1 MTDVVPA
8 ERPEIAPIDTRAG
21 RILIAALFLI
31 LMTGSGLAFY
41 NLMVF
46 LHAFSSEG
54 ILGLSWVSWAIGFFF
69 VLNGFAGLGV
79 SALLDR
85 FPARF
90 VIAGGSLV
98 TGASLA
104 LLGRVTGTVEFF
116 VVFGVFGVGFAA
128 TSLIPA
134 MTLVARWFH
143 ERRSIAVS
151 VVSTG
156 LSLGGI
162 LLTPPSARFIE
173 LYGVAQ
179 VMPWIGFAYVAGILP
194 LALFFVRDHP
204 PVDDRSEASLPEP
217 TGTPYREAVTS
228 RYFLWLGGAY
238 IAIMLAQVGVLQH
251 LYNAIA
257 FRVDTEFGRRVIQ
270 VLAGSSVIGR
280 FSGGFLLLRAPIR
293 PFTFALVAG
302 QGISLACLAFA
313 EREWTIVASVMLFGL
328 TVGNL
333 LMIQPLLLA
342 NAFGMRDYGH
352 IYSTSQLV
360 TTVGY
365 ASGPGVIAYCFGLFG
380 GYREAFWVAA
390 GASAIAFLC
399 LVFAGH
405 PRAESTES

>member
-1 MTDVVPA
+1 MTDVTPA
-8 ERPEIAPIDTRAG
+8 ARPGPAPIDTRAG
-21 RILIAALFLI
+21 RVLIGALFLI

-54 ILGLSWVSWAIGFFF
+54 ILGLDWVSWAIGFFF

-79 SALLDR
+79 STLLDR

-143 ERRSIAVS
+143 ERRSVAVS
-151 VVSTG
+151 IVSTG

-173 LYGVAQ
+173 AYGIAA
-179 VMPWIGFAYVAGILP
+179 VMPWIGLAYVAGILP

-204 PVDDRSEASLPEP
+204 PIDDSSGTTLPEA

-228 RYFLWLGGAY
+228 RYFIWLGAAY
-238 IAIMLAQVGVLQH
+238 VAIMLAQVGVLQH
-251 LYNAIA
+251 LYNAVA
-257 FRVDTEFGRRVIQ
+257 FRVDTDFGRRIIQ
-270 VLAGSSVIGR
+270 VLAGSSVVGR
-280 FSGGFLLLRAPIR
+280 FSGGFVLLRAPIR
-293 PFTFALVAG
+293 PITFVLIAG
-302 QGISLACLAFA
+302 QGTALACLAVA
-313 EREWTIVASVMLFGL
+313 EQEWAIVASVVLFGL

-360 TTVGY
+360 STVGY

-390 GASAIAFLC
+390 GASALAFLC
-399 LVFAGH
+399 LALAGR
-405 PRAESTES
+405 PRAGP